1 MVMDINMRI
10 ILGAALAILV
20 SAQAFP
26 HHSFSRFDRD
36 KIIEVEGELL
46 EYTWRNPHVSFKLS
60 EIDATG
66 KERIWQIESNSLSIL
81 RRTNVSPEH
90 LKKGDKIRVA
100 GWTTRR
106 PSNELF
112 IHNLLTPDGRE
123 MLLEFDLE
131 NNRLNVRTYSPFL
144 DAYQVDANSQFSMEI
159 DFDNRLR
166 PAGN

>member
-1 MVMDINMRI
+1 MNIYVQIT
-10 ILGAALAILV
+10 LGATLAILV

-81 RRTNVSPEH
+81 RRTNVSQNT
-90 LKKGDKIRVA
+90 LRRATRSGWQA
-100 GWTTRR
+100 GQHDFLQMNYSFTTC
-106 PSNELF
+106 
-112 IHNLLTPDGRE
+112 
-123 MLLEFDLE
+123 
-131 NNRLNVRTYSPFL
+131 
-144 DAYQVDANSQFSMEI
+144 
-159 DFDNRLR
+159 
-166 PAGN
+166 